1 MSKMF
6 SFRIVSNAS
15 LCQIIDAF
23 NFFVRNDMVF
33 CGAIKQRLFTAKIP
47 LENATGKTVTLKSKR
62 NSPEARSKRNYKN
75 FAIDFRTVLS
85 KRRRLSVLK
94 K

>member
-1 MSKMF
+1 MF
-6 SFRIVSNAS
+6 IFRIVSNAS

-47 LENATGKTVTLKSKR
+47 LENATGKTATL
-62 NSPEARSKRNYKN
+62 
-75 FAIDFRTVLS
+75 
-85 KRRRLSVLK
+85 
-94 K
+94 